1 MLCQTEYADLMSLR
15 LDGLLDNDDERRL
28 DEHVDSCEGCR
39 LLWAAMKQADN
50 ILSASALE
58 PLPAPATIHATV
70 MTRIAAP
77 ARDVLL
83 EAPPVFLP
91 VPVGTPLEPAGPAT
105 RTLAP
110 LPTGALPAYMS
121 DLQSRLASY
130 ARSAFAVSLAV
141 AGTISLVLAFVL
153 SGAIPL
159 SGPVAEFVDVTRTF
173 FEAAGAWLGSSITGA
188 GPALWVVVAMLAGLL
203 VVVAWQVVVTY
214 QRAVAEARTATGFL
228 GERGNT
234 GLLVEAARP

>member
-1 MLCQTEYADLMSLR
+1 MLCQTENADLMSLR

-28 DEHVDSCEGCR
+28 DEHVASCDGCR
-39 LLWAAMKQADN
+39 LLWAAMKQADD

-58 PLPAPATIHATV
+58 PLPAPATLHVTV

-77 ARDVLL
+77 ARAALQ

-110 LPTGALPAYMS
+110 LPTGALPAYVFE
-121 DLQSRLASY
+121 LQSRLASY
-130 ARSAFAVSLAV
+130 ARSAVAITLAV
-141 AGTISLVLAFVL
+141 AGTISLALAVVL
-153 SGAIPL
+153 SGVIPL
-159 SGPVAEFVDVTRTF
+159 SGPVAEFVDVTSTF
-173 FEAAGAWLGSSITGA
+173 FEAAGAWFGSAVAGA
-188 GPALWVVVAMLAGLL
+188 GPALWGVTGLLAGLL
-203 VVVAWQVVVTY
+203 VLVAWQVVVTY
-214 QRAVAEARTATGFL
+214 QRAAAEARGATGFL